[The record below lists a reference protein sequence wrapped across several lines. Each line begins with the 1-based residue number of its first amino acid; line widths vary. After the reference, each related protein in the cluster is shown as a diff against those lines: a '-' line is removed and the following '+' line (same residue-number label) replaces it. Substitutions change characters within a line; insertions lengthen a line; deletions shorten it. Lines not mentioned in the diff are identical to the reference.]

1 MGYLSLLG
9 SYGLRRFLDVVSS
22 IMLKFGLRFVDKLM
36 DGDTTST
43 PGGGDTSLHGSGV
56 GSGVVAGRQMSGW
69 MDGDTTFEPRG
80 GDTSLPGSGVGSGVV
95 AGRQMSGC
103 GHCVVVVEFQD
114 ASQFSSGVSLVVP

>member
-9 SYGLRRFLDVVSS
+9 SYGLRRFLDVVAN

-95 AGRQMSGC
+95 AGQQMSGC

-114 ASQFSSGVSLVVP
+114 ASQFSGEVSLVVS